1 MEPGNLLGH
10 QESKE
15 PGDWM
20 ETARVGDNNEVDG
33 GDREEEDAQH
43 RLLHCLLE
51 VVLEVGGV
59 GEVDHHHGK
68 VDVVS

>member
-1 MEPGNLLGH
+1 
-10 QESKE
+10 
-15 PGDWM
+15 M

-33 GDREEEDAQH
+33 GDREEEDAQQ
-43 RLLHCLLE
+43 RLLHRLSE

-68 VDVVS
+68 VDVVGRWLTD

>member
-1 MEPGNLLGH
+1 
-10 QESKE
+10 
-15 PGDWM
+15 M

-43 RLLHCLLE
+43 RLLHRVLE
-51 VVLEVGGV
+51 AVFEVGGV
-59 GEVDHHHGK
+59 REVDHHHGK